1 MVQSESAEKNIAFGS
16 QWFSLFRLFFL
27 AFGLVFPLSRTTT
40 IWEIRAKNYQP
51 LFSPLGVLPG
61 ATPTTWRKL
70 CLNFG
75 GMGCRTLKVKQM
87 NVKHVKLR
95 LTIGNAVKRD
105 SGQSSAWL
113 GYAQRALC
121 CCNTS

>member
-1 MVQSESAEKNIAFGS
+1 MVFTVSFV
-16 QWFSLFRLFFL
+16 FL

-40 IWEIRAKNYQP
+40 IWESEPKTTTTF
-51 LFSPLGVLPG
+51 LPLGVLPG

-105 SGQSSAWL
+105 RGQSSAWL
-113 GYAQRALC
+113 GYAHRPYAVATPHDSSLG
-121 CCNTS
+121 